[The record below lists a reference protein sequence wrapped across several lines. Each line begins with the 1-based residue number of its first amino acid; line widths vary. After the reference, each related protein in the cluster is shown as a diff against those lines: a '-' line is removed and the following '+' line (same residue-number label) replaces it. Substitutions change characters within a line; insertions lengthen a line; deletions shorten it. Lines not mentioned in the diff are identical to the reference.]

1 MRRKYVRSSKAYVTV
16 ITGVQNMIE
25 VKIGEA
31 TKLAI
36 GSTILL
42 IPYLQGASM
51 NPARMPH
58 PSIVSNQYRGLL
70 VYMLGSAVG
79 AIVGARAHN
88 IIRFTDKPL
97 ADIVKNSSIL
107 QKKGC
112 PEIICCIRNAF
123 RLYVFWG
130 LTRGWSAF
138 WYTLLVRTIS
148 GRQFEWRFRNK
159 KDIGCVST
167 IQRPVDLHTINK
179 SFVRCQFVA
188 MQILMDIELVKEV
201 GIQGMT

>member
-1 MRRKYVRSSKAYVTV
+1 MVVIKVASSSTGKFNRAGSQTPWSRRYDISS
-16 ITGVQNMIE
+16 GVQNMIE
-25 VKIGEA
+25 VKEAKNIRQPASFSDMDANAIIKIQEYSLAFTFLIMLMQIGEA
-31 TKLAI
+31 TKHAI

-42 IPYLQGASM
+42 NSIFAGPMSGASM

-107 QKKGC
+107 Q
-112 PEIICCIRNAF
+112 R
-123 RLYVFWG
+123 
-130 LTRGWSAF
+130 
-138 WYTLLVRTIS
+138 
-148 GRQFEWRFRNK
+148 
-159 KDIGCVST
+159 KDAE
-167 IQRPVDLHTINK
+167 K
-179 SFVRCQFVA
+179 
-188 MQILMDIELVKEV
+188 
-201 GIQGMT
+201 